1 MSEKTNVVTV
11 AVKGIVMFP
20 KYEDGVQKYA
30 IRIDDVTANALDNLV
45 RKQFGAMSLTYGE
58 DEETGEKKE
67 FTREELACMIREAA
81 KEGRYKIGTHGFV
94 VNKAVERQLEDNG
107 FSVRWL
113 YSETNLAVCDGVVIS
128 WDMRD

>member
-1 MSEKTNVVTV
+1 MTLESLKAQELH
-11 AVKGIVMFP
+11 
-20 KYEDGVQKYA
+20 
-30 IRIDDVTANALDNLV
+30 ALASNSAAGTM
-45 RKQFGAMSLTYGE
+45 K

-67 FTREELACMIREAA
+67 FTREELECMLREAA
-81 KEGRYKIGTHGFV
+81 KEGKYKIGTHGFV

-113 YSETNLAVCDGVVIS
+113 YSETNLAVCDGVIIS